1 MKDLQ
6 KYKRKAVFLSLK
18 EYDFSAKE
26 SSYIE
31 ITEWYNGEG
40 IDINAY
46 NYSDRTISLSYGEFD
61 LVKKLIKKLNNANNN
76 K

>member
-1 MKDLQ
+1 MKDLK
-6 KYKRKAVFLSLK
+6 KYKRKAVFCSLK

-26 SSYIE
+26 HSYVE

-61 LVKKLIKKLNNANNN
+61 LVKKLIKKLNNADNNQ
-76 K
+76 